1 MIEKVLIYIK
11 MVLDDNQGILL
22 NQNDTI
28 GLVILNLDKIDS
40 EVEKSITKIN
50 KSVIIKLIV

>member
-1 MIEKVLIYIK
+1 MIEKVSIYIK

-28 GLVILNLDKIDS
+28 GLIILNLDKIDS